1 MGRHSTPTSQIRS
14 PSSEP
19 NTAASTIVGT
29 PGPPPT
35 DSAPATISVGT
46 LQAWPRLHEDNADRF
61 AQVYKD
67 VGELAEHETRVLFL
81 DTEYGFAMMYHA
93 EISGDSWP
101 NVDDLAAEAIDGRA
115 KISAEARFVRDYE
128 DWGPTYFI
136 VTDMRSLRAERD
148 LQEML
153 AKRAT
158 LVRSTS
164 DYQVYKFHPVD
175 AAR

>member
-1 MGRHSTPTSQIRS
+1 MLFRS
-14 PSSEP
+14 
-19 NTAASTIVGT
+19 
-29 PGPPPT
+29 
-35 DSAPATISVGT
+35 
-46 LQAWPRLHEDNADRF
+46 
-61 AQVYKD
+61 
-67 VGELAEHETRVLFL
+67 ETRVLFL

-136 VTDMRSLRAERD
+136 VTDMRSLRDEKD

-158 LVRSTS
+158 PVRFTS

-175 AAR
+175 AAH